1 MKKIAGFLIFL
12 ILAYAV
18 YNDLSIGTLPAAKM
32 QEPDISQKEIAEE
45 EDKEEKQ
52 TTENIPYFE
61 HEVLPGDT
69 VLSVIDRYLDSP
81 LDVPVS
87 QAVEDFKKLNN
98 GTDPQKIKFGNT
110 YKFPD
115 YSGQN

>member
-1 MKKIAGFLIFL
+1 MKKLAGLLVFLIV
-12 ILAYAV
+12 AYAV

-32 QEPDISQKEIAEE
+32 QEPEISNEQKEKKDA
-45 EDKEEKQ
+45 KP
-52 TTENIPYFE
+52 TTQEISFFE

-87 QAVEDFKKLNN
+87 QAVEDFKRLND
-98 GTDPQKIKFGNT
+98 GIDPQKIKFGNI

-115 YSGQN
+115 YSSQN

>member
-1 MKKIAGFLIFL
+1 MKKLAGLFVFLIV
-12 ILAYAV
+12 AYAV

-32 QEPDISQKEIAEE
+32 QEAEISTTQKAE
-45 EDKEEKQ
+45 KAAAQ
-52 TTENIPYFE
+52 TTQEISFFE

-69 VLSVIDRYLDSP
+69 VLSVIDSYLDSP

-98 GTDPQKIKFGNT
+98 GTDPQKIKFGNI

-115 YSGQN
+115 YSSQN

>member
-1 MKKIAGFLIFL
+1 MKKLAGLFVFL

-32 QEPDISQKEIAEE
+32 QEHEMATKHKAEKAEVQSSQE
-45 EDKEEKQ
+45 
-52 TTENIPYFE
+52 TPFFE

-69 VLSVIDRYLDSP
+69 VLSVIDRYLESP

-115 YSGQN
+115 YSSQN

>member
-1 MKKIAGFLIFL
+1 MKKLAGLFVFL

-32 QEPDISQKEIAEE
+32 QEPEMATKHKAEKAEVQSSQE
-45 EDKEEKQ
+45 
-52 TTENIPYFE
+52 TPFFE

-69 VLSVIDRYLDSP
+69 VLSVIDRYLESP
-81 LDVPVS
+81 LDVPVT

-115 YSGQN
+115 YSSQN